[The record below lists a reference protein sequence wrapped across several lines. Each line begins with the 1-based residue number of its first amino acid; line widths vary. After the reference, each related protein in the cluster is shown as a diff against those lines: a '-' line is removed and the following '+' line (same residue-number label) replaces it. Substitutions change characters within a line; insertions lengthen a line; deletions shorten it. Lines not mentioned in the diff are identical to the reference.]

1 MQIKPILAAAALSVA
16 LCAAP
21 AFAQSSAT
29 KAEDYA
35 KEKAVE
41 EVKDKASDM
50 ATEKM
55 KMDDIKDVAPAA
67 EGMILKADP
76 AAVEMPKTDI
86 MSKDGLPKMGDEDL
100 LDPSDI
106 METPEASTPTLS
118 TPAEPTLV
126 VIACPEGTTAQDDG
140 TCMITGDYAE

>member
-1 MQIKPILAAAALSVA
+1 MKFTKFVTVAMVPCALI
-16 LCAAP
+16 AAP

-41 EVKDKASDM
+41 EVKDKAADEAKDM
-50 ATEKM
+50 AMDKAKEMKEDHTLVIKTSDGEMNIDSDGVKM
-55 KMDDIKDVAPAA
+55 KDEMATPKPVMEKTETMSAPATS
-67 EGMILKADP
+67 E
-76 AAVEMPKTDI
+76 
-86 MSKDGLPKMGDEDL
+86 
-100 LDPSDI
+100 PS
-106 METPEASTPTLS
+106 M
-118 TPAEPTLV
+118 V